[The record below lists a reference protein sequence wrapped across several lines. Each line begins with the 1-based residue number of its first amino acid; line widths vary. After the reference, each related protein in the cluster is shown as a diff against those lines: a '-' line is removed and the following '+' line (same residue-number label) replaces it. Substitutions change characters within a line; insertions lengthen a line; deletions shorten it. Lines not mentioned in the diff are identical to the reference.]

1 MAVRTFMAEER
12 RAGDRD
18 RDTREEGAVT
28 EGEGT
33 EGEGT
38 EGTGAPRKGSAEESL
53 EDGEKT
59 GEILPNIMK
68 PVVFGAGAQ
77 NRRELDLLV
86 VSGSEV
92 GGPAGP
98 QHAATLMSTVAR
110 RRATTVLRRWGVA
123 GTAEGE
129 GDHPEEEV
137 LLGGQVR
144 GTEAT
149 PVLLQS
155 FILKSKTITLLQVCE
170 LLLHRPLLWRVSSCL

>member
-1 MAVRTFMAEER
+1 MAVRTFMAEEK
-12 RAGDRD
+12 RAGDQD
-18 RDTREEGAVT
+18 QDTREEGAVT

-59 GEILPNIMK
+59 GEILANIMK
-68 PVVFGAGAQ
+68 PVFWGEQGGQ
-77 NRRELDLLV
+77 NRREHDLLV

-98 QHAATLMSTVAR
+98 QPVATLMSTVAR

-123 GTAEGE
+123 GTAEAE
-129 GDHPEEEV
+129 GGRPEEEV
-137 LLGGQVR
+137 LPGEQVR
-144 GTEAT
+144 GAEPK
-149 PVLLQS
+149 PVLLQT
-155 FILKSKTITLLQVCE
+155 FILKSKK
-170 LLLHRPLLWRVSSCL
+170 